1 MQREIPIKCDPLF
14 SDESLKE
21 TILYVPTGT
30 KAAYEKVDPWRNF
43 WNIEEMSF
51 SGVDW
56 IESDNNEAL
65 NISVNNGTLT
75 INGIGN
81 HENVSVYD
89 MQGRI
94 IYSGTS
100 HTIDNLSSGLYIVKA
115 GNRTIKISI

>member
-1 MQREIPIKCDPLF
+1 MQREVPIECDPEF
-14 SDESLKE
+14 SNELLKE

-30 KAAYEKVDPWRNF
+30 KAAYEKVYPWRNF
-43 WNIEEMSF
+43 WNIEEMNF
-51 SGVDW
+51 SGVDR

-81 HENVSVYD
+81 HENVTVYD
-89 MQGRI
+89 MHGRI
-94 IYSGTS
+94 IYNGTS

-115 GNRTIKISI
+115 GSQTIKISI